1 MKMEKYSSFSDNF
14 FLSENFLN
22 FTDTLLVSPN
32 QVIGR
37 PGKLNIIDYQIIK
50 ITLSWGY
57 LIWLPSKKKIW
68 SNFFRTHFLFSL
80 NQSI

>member
-50 ITLSWGY
+50 ITPSWGY
-57 LIWLPSKKKIW
+57 LIWLSSNKKK
-68 SNFFRTHFLFSL
+68 
-80 NQSI
+80 

>member
-1 MKMEKYSSFSDNF
+1 MKMEKYPSFSDNF
-14 FLSENFLN
+14 FLSEIFLN

-50 ITLSWGY
+50 IT
-57 LIWLPSKKKIW
+57 PC
-68 SNFFRTHFLFSL
+68 
-80 NQSI
+80 

>member
-1 MKMEKYSSFSDNF
+1 MIIEKYSSFSDNF

-50 ITLSWGY
+50 IT
-57 LIWLPSKKKIW
+57 PC
-68 SNFFRTHFLFSL
+68 
-80 NQSI
+80 

>member
-1 MKMEKYSSFSDNF
+1 MKIEKYSSFSDNF

-37 PGKLNIIDYQIIK
+37 SSKLNIIDYQIIK
-50 ITLSWGY
+50 IT
-57 LIWLPSKKKIW
+57 PC
-68 SNFFRTHFLFSL
+68 
-80 NQSI
+80 